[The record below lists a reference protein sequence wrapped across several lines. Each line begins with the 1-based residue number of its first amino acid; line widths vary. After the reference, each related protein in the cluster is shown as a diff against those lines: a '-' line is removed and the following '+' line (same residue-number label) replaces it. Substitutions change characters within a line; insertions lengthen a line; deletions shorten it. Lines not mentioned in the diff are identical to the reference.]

1 MSNQKKADLPEGSW
15 AITKED
21 KKEIQ
26 KLGRELH
33 KFFIQYAKANAVN
46 GKFFPWK
53 IITGSMDY
61 FQQLQGQKV
70 RLVGDDILAVQD
82 LLERYELGSLLE
94 EPFEH
99 VEAPV
104 EPAPVL
110 ENDSPSPAPAPVEE
124 VAPVEPTPTNES
136 TPNTEETVQG

>member
-1 MSNQKKADLPEGSW
+1 MTKTKADLPEGSW

-33 KFFIQYAKANAVN
+33 KFFIAYAKTNAIN

-104 EPAPVL
+104 EPASVP
-110 ENDSPSPAPAPVEE
+110 ENDFPSPAP
-124 VAPVEPTPTNES
+124 VAETAGLTPANES
-136 TPNTEETVQG
+136 TPNTEETV